1 MTTVTLEVP
10 DDWAAQFNVEP
21 SALPALL
28 REALQSKLAALR
40 QGQPDAARPLFQ
52 EITEFLAAT
61 PTMEQMVEFK
71 IPASAQARLE
81 ELLDKQ
87 REDLLTA
94 AEQDELEKYLQ
105 YRHIM
110 ILLKASARRVLG
122 QRST

>member
-21 SALPALL
+21 AALPALV
-28 REALQSKLAALR
+28 REALQNKLAALR
-40 QGQPDAARPLFQ
+40 EGQPNAARPLFR

-61 PTMEQMVEFK
+61 PTLEQMVEFK
-71 IPASAQARLE
+71 IPASAQERLE

-87 REDLLTA
+87 REDGLTV

-122 QRST
+122 QRLS